1 MPLSP
6 GVTGLVKLDQQVGT
20 GASGVLTFSS
30 VPGMYN
36 ELEVVLIGR
45 SDTAATS
52 TSFRVTI
59 NGNTTASNYFQQ
71 TLQAAATVASAS
83 ENMGGVAFIF
93 GGMVP
98 GATSTANVYGS
109 SAVRFPEYANTS
121 VFKPVQIESGGQA
134 NDASGLFTVSK
145 TSGVIKLT
153 AAITSIELTLAAGNW
168 TALSVARLYGMR

>member
-1 MPLSP
+1 MASS
-6 GVTGLVKLDQQVGT
+6 GAQVGMVKIDTKTGT

-30 VPGMYN
+30 IPAIYR
-36 ELEVVLIGR
+36 ELELTIIGR

-52 TSFRVTI
+52 TSFRITI
-59 NGNTTASNYFQQ
+59 NGNTTATNYFQQ
-71 TLQAAATVASAS
+71 TLQGSAAVASAS

-98 GATSTANVYGS
+98 GATSTANVYAS
-109 SAVRFPEYANTS
+109 SVLKFPEYANTS
-121 VFKPVQIESGGQA
+121 PFKMVQVEAGGQA
-134 NDASGLFTVSK
+134 NDASGLFTASN

-168 TALSVARLYGMR
+168 TTTSVGILRGKF